1 MNAIAFPTAEATP
14 VAKPITVRVPEA
26 CRLIGI
32 KRSKLYELIEDGSIP
47 IIKVGA
53 MTLIRV
59 SALEAF
65 IDAAEART
73 V

>member
-1 MNAIAFPTAEATP
+1 MNAIAFPAPEAS
-14 VAKPITVRVPEA
+14 AAARPITVRVPEA

-59 SALEAF
+59 SVLEAF
-65 IDAAEART
+65 IDAAEAT
-73 V
+73 TG

>member
-1 MNAIAFPTAEATP
+1 MNAITFPALEASPAT
-14 VAKPITVRVPEA
+14 KPITVRVPEA

-59 SALEAF
+59 SVLEAF
-65 IDAAEART
+65 IDDAEART
-73 V
+73 D

>member
-1 MNAIAFPTAEATP
+1 MSGFANQATDKNSP
-14 VAKPITVRVPEA
+14 ATPITVRVPEA

-53 MTLIRV
+53 ITLIRV
-59 SALEAF
+59 SVLEAF
-65 IDAAEART
+65 ISAAESKSR
-73 V
+73 